1 MNAENRNLLQNLM
14 QKSNDLAPFVSNYQK
29 EWGRLQN
36 LKDRKVYTDPE
47 DIKKLQLEINECKTL
62 AQKYIQEFEE
72 LQKTINALY
81 EHEKKEKS
89 YETIKISTRKS

>member
-1 MNAENRNLLQNLM
+1 MNIENLI

-36 LKDRKVYTDPE
+36 LKDRGVYTDPK

-62 AQKYIQEFEE
+62 AQKYIQEFEK
-72 LQKTINALY
+72 LQETINKLY

-89 YETIKISTRKS
+89 

>member
-1 MNAENRNLLQNLM
+1 MNVKNRKLLQSLM

-36 LKDRKVYTDPE
+36 L
-47 DIKKLQLEINECKTL
+47 NECKTL

-72 LQKTINALY
+72 LQETINALY
-81 EHEKKEKS
+81 EYEKKEKS

>member
-1 MNAENRNLLQNLM
+1 M
-14 QKSNDLAPFVSNYQK
+14 QKSYDLAPFVSNYQK

-36 LKDRKVYTDPE
+36 LKDREVYTDPE
-47 DIKKLQLEINECKTL
+47 DIEKLQLEINECKTL

-72 LQKTINALY
+72 LQETINKLY